1 MLALN
6 LRNVNHEL
14 AYVRGKWYDI
24 GVQLDLSV
32 AKLHEIEIDYH
43 FMHRRFAE
51 VINFWLKGNTLI
63 PVTWE
68 SLIDAL
74 ESPPVN
80 ERGLAKKLREKMGL
94 IKDTGENYLN
104 TRGLI

>member
-1 MLALN
+1 MK
-6 LRNVNHEL
+6 NVIDEL
-14 AYVRGKWYDI
+14 ACVRGKWYDI
-24 GVQLDLSV
+24 GVQLDLSDTE
-32 AKLHEIEIDYH
+32 LHEIEANYH
-43 FMHRRFAE
+43 FTNRQFSA
-51 VINFWLKGNTLI
+51 VINFWLRGNTLI
-63 PVTWE
+63 PMTWE
-68 SLIDAL
+68 SLIKAL

>member
-24 GVQLDLSV
+24 GVQLDLSDT
-32 AKLHEIEIDYH
+32 KLHEIEADYH
-43 FMHRRFAE
+43 FMHRRFSE

-80 ERGLAKKLREKMGL
+80 ERGLAKELREKLGL
-94 IKDTGENYLN
+94 HKNTGENY
-104 TRGLI
+104 